1 MNLRSA
7 NNNDIKEV
15 TKLIFDILEE
25 YGLKTDPIKT
35 DSDIQDIETNYI
47 NRNGSFDLLL
57 DESGKIIATIGI
69 YNIDNNIC
77 ELRKMYLLK
86 SERGKGFGKK
96 LLDYAIEKA
105 KSLGYKKIILETASA
120 LKEAIGLYEKY
131 GFTRYHPEHLSGR
144 CDQAYFLDI

>member
-131 GFTRYHPEHLSGR
+131 GFTLYHPEHLSGR